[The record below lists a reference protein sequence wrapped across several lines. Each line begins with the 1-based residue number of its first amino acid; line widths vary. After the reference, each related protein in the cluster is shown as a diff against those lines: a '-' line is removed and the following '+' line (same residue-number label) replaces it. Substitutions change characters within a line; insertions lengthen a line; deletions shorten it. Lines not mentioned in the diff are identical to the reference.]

1 MQKSKGQ
8 RKNSAN
14 EKHLI
19 DIVAQS
25 SISTTAREAEEDPPK
40 NIPKTMRLA
49 LLELITRLPLK
60 HLVKV
65 KGRKE
70 EVIKSSLQL

>member
-8 RKNSAN
+8 GKNTAN

-19 DIVAQS
+19 DIVAKS

-49 LLELITRLPLK
+49 LLELIKRLPLK

>member
-8 RKNSAN
+8 GENTAN

-25 SISTTAREAEEDPPK
+25 SISTTAREAEEDPPN